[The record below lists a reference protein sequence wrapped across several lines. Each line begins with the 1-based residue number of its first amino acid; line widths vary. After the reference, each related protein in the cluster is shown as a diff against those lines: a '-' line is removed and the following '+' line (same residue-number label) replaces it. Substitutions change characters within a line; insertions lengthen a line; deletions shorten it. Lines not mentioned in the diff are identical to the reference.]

1 MIEKGEFNS
10 PLREPLNELMASC
23 LESGLKRLSSFWMSG
38 LFVET
43 RCFASF
49 PRQVHYNISGR
60 KIVCITDLVW
70 FYGYFAGRVLFY
82 INYFVF
88 ELILVFLLLN
98 IALPGRVLCD
108 SSGRKHIKSIYILK

>member
-49 PRQVHYNISGR
+49 PRQVPMLYFPKLNVLNHGF
-60 KIVCITDLVW
+60 CLVLW
-70 FYGYFAGRVLFY
+70 LFY
-82 INYFVF
+82 WAGVF
-88 ELILVFLLLN
+88 FFHNLLFLN
-98 IALPGRVLCD
+98 
-108 SSGRKHIKSIYILK
+108 